1 MKRLFLMLALI
12 FTINTVAAQQ
22 TIVINSEKV
31 FKSIAAYNQAI
42 SELDQ
47 LAEQYQTE
55 VNQKFEAIEFLYN
68 EYMKVKG
75 ELNQAQRKRYE
86 EAILIQEQQ
95 AKEFQESLFGKDGSL
110 MKQRLEKI
118 SPIQKRVFGAIEA
131 YAQRIGADV
140 VMDSA
145 NNPMLLYTKPSIDH
159 TEAVIKTL
167 K

>member
-12 FTINTVAAQQ
+12 FTISTVAAQQ

-55 VNQKFEAIEFLYN
+55 VNQKFEAVEFLYN

>member
-12 FTINTVAAQQ
+12 FTISTVAAQQ

-55 VNQKFEAIEFLYN
+55 VNQKFEAVEFLYN

-159 TEAVIKTL
+159 TDAVIKTL